1 MSDEKYSP
9 RERVLRLFRKEE
21 IDRVP
26 VFSGMGNITIH
37 GLKESNVRFSEVHGD
52 PKLLATTAVSSYKLF
67 GFECAVV
74 PYDITVEA
82 EALGCTVNTYPHK
95 EEVIYPTIKEKAVS
109 SIEDLKIPDDLSSR
123 GRVPVVVE
131 AIRLL
136 KSEVG
141 DELAVGTYILGPFL
155 LAGQVMELEGLLKKA
170 YKDAE
175 EINRILDVL
184 TGFIVQLARIYKDA
198 GVDYITIRE
207 MGASADVLSP
217 RMFRSLIKPHLDRIM
232 KELDSPKVLH
242 ICGNTNPIVAD
253 MVETGT
259 DAISVEAKND
269 VEKARKLLGNEPLVF
284 GNLDTYQVLCLG
296 TPEDVEKEVLRCIEA
311 GVSAVWPGCDIWP
324 DIPAENMQAL
334 VSAARKYGAIEH

>member
-1 MSDEKYSP
+1 MSKEKYSP
-9 RERVLRLFRKEE
+9 RERVLRLFRKEKV
-21 IDRVP
+21 DRVP

-37 GLKESNVRFSEVHGD
+37 GLKENDVRFSEVHGN
-52 PKLLATTAVSSYKLF
+52 PKLLAATAVSSYKLF

-82 EALGCTVNTYPHK
+82 EVLGCTVNMYPHK
-95 EEVIYPTIKEKAVS
+95 EEIIYPTIKEKAINT
-109 SIEDLKIPDDLSSR
+109 IEDLKIPDDLSSS

-131 AIRLL
+131 AIKLL
-136 KSEVG
+136 KTEVSN
-141 DELAVGTYILGPFL
+141 ELAVGTYILGPFL
-155 LAGQVMELEGLLKKA
+155 LAGQIMELEGLLKKA

-175 EINRILDVL
+175 EINRILNVL
-184 TGFIVQLARIYKDA
+184 TDFIIQLARVYKDA

-217 RMFRSLIKPHLDRIM
+217 RMFRSLIKPHLDKIM
-232 KELDSPKVLH
+232 HEIDSPKVLH
-242 ICGNTNPIVAD
+242 ICGNTNPIVVDMAD
-253 MVETGT
+253 TGA

-269 VEKARKLLGNEPLVF
+269 VEKTRKLLGKDTLVF

-296 TPEDVEKEVLRCIEA
+296 TPEDVEKEVLRCIQA

-324 DIPAENMQAL
+324 DIPAENMRIL
-334 VSAARKYGAIEH
+334 VNTVKRYGMVEH